1 MADLDFQPVA
11 WVSLASLSGLSLV
24 SLGQPGLKSVDEQ
37 VYTGGLTAVQQ
48 MLGGEIGGDTS
59 RFVGGSHNNKT
70 GRFLVK
76 SSNFELVGQFLLIS
90 SQHITVAPV
99 LVDYYEQM
107 VTFFAEE
114 TLKTDLVERAEKE
127 FTAFGVNDVLDFF
140 ISSIKK
146 ARKKVSI
153 PYNDNLFTQSLTE
166 SLEKSISDYEYSAS
180 LVKISNLKGKFH
192 EIVPSIQAERKD
204 LIEKFTHELTEF
216 LASEYPHS
224 VVMYSK
230 AGSLLK
236 EVKKYVEKN
245 LGTFK
250 FDEALNELIREFEEN
265 DLQMFLEDF
274 SLHEVTKKNLRAQIE
289 DAIFRKYLRE
299 YPLLFL
305 AKPAISSFESEV
317 SALTT
322 RINENYDIGGT
333 LARIAEKMIEDEM
346 FAKLLIPYI
355 RYFCE
360 EFSAGLT
367 PSAWKY
373 MQIVFKL
380 ISNVTKVDILDVL
393 PAMKE
398 EMPPSHFSNIE
409 KMMTKYKLSGQKL
422 APLSFTVKKA
432 SDVLPFYRALFSSL
446 AFGVNAVISEL
457 AFNEENPNNLLETLN
472 NNLDLLARDLHQSY
486 GIFKVYSYF
495 EGIQSKTPFTY
506 AFPDDKLTSEKI
518 MKNELTIDDL
528 IRSLIDA
535 NAKNLLEEQEKLTRK
550 VATFRTEFA
559 DEIKGIENY
568 ITQKPQEIAKGYR
581 IKIAK
586 RHSLILSSKPIAEVD
601 SQISKNLAEFDKLIA
616 DLQEDLRK
624 LKEAAK
630 QFVNGKIKEQD
641 LNKTL
646 KNTGF
651 ISSARKSHKKLI
663 EKIDSAVAKS
673 YGNVNSIVEKQIK
686 GNTKDASKVFL
697 QACNFLNI
705 NRKNLTKPDSRLIT
719 VSSSSMKSIQK
730 SFSQSFEKDPF
741 FEFKNVGRYYFY
753 AKYRS
758 LPNNLRSDVLDALV
772 SKKSYPFLKEA
783 IAKTPSTGDI
793 FHSYAKVLEAHAYEL
808 LSQVFSSSG
817 RLVRKDVF
825 KTDQDVKIVIQ
836 NGIPVPTLEM
846 GYITNERAVK
856 SLKSLFGSRIVVE
869 TEKSSNGA
877 IFRILTVIPSFK
889 SDYSTMK
896 QFWETTDWTLKNT
909 VITLSWFSLLARNKF
924 YLDLLRFSSDLYSS
938 RVRGSLEEI
947 FDQIGKGMV

>member
-1 MADLDFQPVA
+1 LTDRDFKPVA

-76 SSNFELVGQFLLIS
+76 TANFELVGQFLLIS
-90 SQHITVAPV
+90 RQHITVAPV

-127 FTAFGVNDVLDFF
+127 FTAFGISDVLEFF
-140 ISSIKK
+140 LKSIKK

-153 PYNDNLFTQSLTE
+153 PHDDDLFSQSLKE
-166 SLEKSISDYEYSAS
+166 SLEKSISDYEYSTS
-180 LVKISNLKGKFH
+180 LVKISNLKGKFQD
-192 EIVPSIQAERKD
+192 IVPTVQAERKD
-204 LIEKFTHELTEF
+204 ILENFTHELTEF

-230 AGSLLK
+230 SSSLLK
-236 EVKKYVEKN
+236 EVRKYVEKN

-250 FDEALNELIREFEEN
+250 FNEALHEVIREFEEN

-274 SLHEVTKKNLRAQIE
+274 SLHEVTKKGLRAQIE
-289 DAIFRKYLRE
+289 DAIFRKYLNE

-305 AKPAISSFESEV
+305 AKPAIISFESEV
-317 SALTT
+317 THLTT
-322 RINENYDIGGT
+322 RINDNYDIGGT
-333 LARIAEKMIEDEM
+333 LARIAEKMIKDEI

-380 ISNVTKVDILDVL
+380 ISNTTKIDILDVL
-393 PAMKE
+393 PQMKDE
-398 EMPPSHFSNIE
+398 IPPSHFSTIE
-409 KMMTKYKLSGQKL
+409 KMMTKYKLTGQKL

-446 AFGVNAVISEL
+446 AFGVNEVISEL

-472 NNLDLLARDLHQSY
+472 SNLDLLARDLHQSH
-486 GIFKVYSYF
+486 GIFKVYSYLESF
-495 EGIQSKTPFTY
+495 QHKLSFSL
-506 AFPDDKLTSEKI
+506 AFPNDRQTSEKLL
-518 MKNELTIDDL
+518 KNQLTSDELMHSMIE
-528 IRSLIDA
+528 A
-535 NAKNLLEEQEKLTRK
+535 NIKNLQDEAQVIKKKIGAFRSEFDEEKKNIQKYLSL
-550 VATFRTEFA
+550 
-559 DEIKGIENY
+559 
-568 ITQKPQEIAKGYR
+568 KPQEITKGYSV
-581 IKIAK
+581 KIAK
-586 RHSLILSSKPIAEVD
+586 RHSLKFNIKPISEVNA
-601 SQISKNLAEFDKLIA
+601 SMSKSLDEFDKLMA
-616 DLQEDLRK
+616 DLQDN
-624 LKEAAK
+624 LKKSKTASKE
-630 QFVNGKIKEQD
+630 FLNGKMKESD
-641 LNKTL
+641 LNKVL
-646 KNTGF
+646 KNQKF
-651 ISSARKSHKKLI
+651 ITSI
-663 EKIDSAVAKS
+663 EKDFLKICDKMESAVTKG
-673 YGNVNSIVEKQIK
+673 YNNVSSLVEKQIK
-686 GNTKDASKVFL
+686 GVSKESSKVFM

-705 NRKNLTKPDSRLIT
+705 NRKKIT
-719 VSSSSMKSIQK
+719 NQDEKVISVSSASMKSIQK
-730 SFSQSFEKDPF
+730 SIAQSFDKDPF
-741 FEFKNVGRYYFY
+741 FEFKNTGRYYFY

-758 LPNNLRSDVLDALV
+758 LPNKLESEVLDALV
-772 SKKSYPFLKEA
+772 TKKSYPFLKES
-783 IAKTPSTGDI
+783 IAKMNPSSDI
-793 FHSYAKVLEAHAYEL
+793 FRSYAKVLETHAYEL
-808 LSQVFSSSG
+808 LSHVFSSSG
-817 RLVRKDVF
+817 RLVGKNVF
-825 KTDQDVKIVIQ
+825 KSDPDVKIVIQ
-836 NGIPVPTLEM
+836 NNVPVPTLEI
-846 GYITNERAVK
+846 GYLTNERPVK
-856 SLKSLFGSRIVVE
+856 SLKSLFGNRIIAE
-869 TEKSSNGA
+869 TEGSGSNV
-877 IFRILTVIPSFK
+877 IYRLLTVVPSFK

-896 QFWETTDWTLKNT
+896 HFWETKDWTLKKT
-909 VITLSWFSLLARNKF
+909 VITLSWFSLLAKNKF